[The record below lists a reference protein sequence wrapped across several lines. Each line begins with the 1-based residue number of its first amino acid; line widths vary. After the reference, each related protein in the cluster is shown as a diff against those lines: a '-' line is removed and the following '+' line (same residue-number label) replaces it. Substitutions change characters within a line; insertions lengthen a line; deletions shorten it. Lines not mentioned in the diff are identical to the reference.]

1 MNTLNIT
8 RIAEK
13 VKFAQIPIKG
23 KSDLEVSIF
32 PLASARSFRTAKS
45 HKYQP
50 IEKAEYLLGNG
61 RKMTAMFSASAYA
74 KNDAFAMAKADCLA
88 ETYRPENIFI
98 SKDLINYQTGELYDG
113 YGVLQVGVASRISP
127 AYQKYASRRARKRTK
142 EKIDAYKL
150 TSRQDWRFATFT
162 LPHLKTD
169 VATVLKVTTRAMELL
184 KKRKFWI
191 DNVDGAFFGEEM
203 TVGDGSTFY
212 FTHYHVH
219 THVLILGRYVY
230 QWKLADFWTD
240 CVEKAC
246 AEFGVEFL
254 MRNLESNRLM
264 VDIRSVKKYAK
275 KHSVTM
281 DDALLELHKYTT
293 KGSDFEK
300 VPEKELLEIEYALS
314 GRQMVKSYG
323 IFNERKGTSLSK
335 TLPLIQPHT
344 VHGSKFKPKFERRER
359 KVKSLVKMGRD
370 LILEGKR
377 DEWLRILRLTMQT
390 RREYRRNYLA
400 VKYRYATFAT
410 LDGVTWSGVSSQ
422 KYYGRNR
429 RPFVRGERD

>member
-1 MNTLNIT
+1 
-8 RIAEK
+8 
-13 VKFAQIPIKG
+13 
-23 KSDLEVSIF
+23 
-32 PLASARSFRTAKS
+32 
-45 HKYQP
+45 
-50 IEKAEYLLGNG
+50 
-61 RKMTAMFSASAYA
+61 MTAMFSASAYA
-74 KNDAFAMAKADCLA
+74 KNDAFAMAKADCFA

-113 YGVLQVGVASRISP
+113 YGVLQFGSASRICP
-127 AYQKYASRRARKRTK
+127 AYQQYASRRARKRTR
-142 EKIDAYKL
+142 EKIDAHKL

-169 VATVLKVTTRAMELL
+169 VATVLKITTRAMELL

-219 THVLILGRYVY
+219 THVLMLGRYVY

-281 DDALLELHKYTT
+281 DDALLELHKYTV
-293 KGSDFEK
+293 KGTDFEK
-300 VPEKELLEIEYALS
+300 VPEKELLEIEYALI
-314 GRQMVKSYG
+314 GRQMVKSFG
-323 IFNERKGTSLSK
+323 IFNKRKGTSLSK

-344 VHGSKFKPKFERRER
+344 VDGSKSKPKFERRER
-359 KVKSLVKMGRD
+359 KVKSLVKMGQD

-377 DEWLRILRLTMQT
+377 DDWLRILRLTMQT

-400 VKYRYATFAT
+400 VKHRFATFAT
-410 LDGVTWSGVSSQ
+410 LDGVIWSGVSNS
-422 KYYGRNR
+422 KLNC
-429 RPFVRGERD
+429 